1 MSQKIFGRSELVATG
16 RLPVDGAE
24 GDAIVVVVGCTAAAV
39 VAVVPPEV
47 GEAAAFRSGSPSVAD
62 ARGALTSNPANGSSN
77 PT

>member
-1 MSQKIFGRSELVATG
+1 MSLKILGRSELVATG
-16 RLPVDGAE
+16 RLPADGAE

-47 GEAAAFRSGSPSVAD
+47 GEAAAFRSGSPSV
-62 ARGALTSNPANGSSN
+62 GALTSNPANGSSN